1 MSRTNQT
8 VSELALALVVV
19 AAAAATCICRLC
31 CSWHHQLT
39 GDDDGDDG
47 DNGGGK
53 GRKGLY
59 SLAAASHD
67 VGSGVRNLGMQRA
80 SYT

>member
-19 AAAAATCICRLC
+19 AAAATCICRLC

-47 DNGGGK
+47 DNGGGGK

-67 VGSGVRNLGMQRA
+67 VGSRVRNLGMLRH
-80 SYT
+80 